1 MKTLCAD
8 LGGTR
13 LKLAAVENGVV
24 LENEVSPI
32 DTNAGMESVLA
43 NLAERSRA
51 MMSRHPGG
59 EWRGIGIAF
68 PGVLDERSRHVIYCS
83 GKYAGADRIDL
94 PKWAMDTLGLDMR
107 LVNDA
112 RAAIIGEINYGSAM
126 GETDAVMLIIGTGIG
141 TAAVCQGKVYRGK
154 HGMAGL
160 LGGHFSIDFDN
171 GRNCICGHTGCLEA
185 YAGTWALKEL
195 SGDRTYDFARL
206 ERDYLAG
213 DERAKRLFDI
223 QAKALGA
230 GAVSLVHAFD
240 AETVIFSGG
249 GSRFRAMIEAAQ
261 KYVLDHAWTPWG
273 KVRFITAAHPEDS
286 VVLGLYSLFVH
297 HVC

>member
-43 NLAERSRA
+43 NLAARCKA
-51 MMSRHPGG
+51 MMARHPG
-59 EWRGIGIAF
+59 EWRGLGIAF
-68 PGVLDERSRHVIYCS
+68 PGLLDEASRHVIYCS
-83 GKYAGADRIDL
+83 GKYAGADKIDL
-94 PKWAMDTLGLDMR
+94 PKWAHETLGLEMK
-107 LVNDA
+107 LINDA

-126 GETDAVMLIIGTGIG
+126 GETDAVMLILGTGIG

-160 LGGHFSIDFDN
+160 LGGHFSIAYEN
-171 GRNCICGHTGCLEA
+171 GRKCICGGTGCLEA

-195 SGDRTYDFARL
+195 AEDKTYDFQRL
-206 ERDYLAG
+206 EKDYLAG
-213 DERAKRLFDI
+213 DAKAKRLFDI
-223 QAKALGA
+223 QTKALGA
-230 GAVSLVHAFD
+230 GAVSLIHAFD

-249 GSRFRAMIEAAQ
+249 ASRFKELLVAAED
-261 KYVLDHAWTPWG
+261 YVHQHAWTPWG
-273 KVRFITAAHPEDS
+273 KVKFIVAEHPEDS
-286 VVLGLYSLFVH
+286 VVLGLHSLFVH

>member
-32 DTNAGMESVLA
+32 DTNAGMENVLA
-43 NLAERSRA
+43 NLAERCKA
-51 MMSRHPGG
+51 MMARHPG
-59 EWRGIGIAF
+59 EWKGLGIAF
-68 PGVLDERSRHVIYCS
+68 PGLLDEPSRHVIYCS
-83 GKYAGADRIDL
+83 GKYAGADKIDL
-94 PKWAMDTLGLDMR
+94 PKWARETLVLDMK
-107 LVNDA
+107 LINDA
-112 RAAIIGEINYGSAM
+112 RAAIIGEINYGSAT
-126 GETDAVMLIIGTGIG
+126 GETDAVMLILGTGIG

-160 LGGHFSIDFDN
+160 LGGHFSIAYDS
-171 GRNCICGHTGCLEA
+171 GRKCICGGSGCLEA
-185 YAGTWALKEL
+185 YVGTWALKEL
-195 SGDRTYDFARL
+195 AGDPSYDYQRF

-213 DERAKRLFDI
+213 DEKAKKLFDI
-223 QAKALGA
+223 QSKALGA
-230 GAVSLVHAFD
+230 GAVSLIHAFD

-249 GSRFRAMIEAAQ
+249 ASRFAALVEAAE
-261 KYVLDHAWTPWG
+261 KYVLEHAWTPWG
-273 KVRFITAAHPEDS
+273 KVKFIIASHPEDS
-286 VVLGLYSLFVH
+286 VVLGLHSLFVH

>member
-1 MKTLCAD
+1 MKVLCAD

-24 LENEVSPI
+24 LENEVSPV
-32 DTNAGMESVLA
+32 DTNAGMENVLA
-43 NLAERSRA
+43 NLATRCKA
-51 MMSRHPGG
+51 MMARHPDG
-59 EWRGIGIAF
+59 EWKGIGIAF
-68 PGVLDERSRHVIYCS
+68 PGVLDERSRHVLYCS

-94 PKWAMDTLGLDMR
+94 PKWAMGTLGLEMK

-171 GRNCICGHTGCLEA
+171 GRNCICGHSGCLEA

-195 SGDRTYDFARL
+195 AEDRSYDFAKL
-206 ERDYLAG
+206 ERDYVAG
-213 DERAKRLFDI
+213 DAKAKRLFDI

-249 GSRFRAMIEAAQ
+249 GSRFGALLESAE
-261 KYVLDHAWTPWG
+261 KYILDHAWTPWG
-273 KVRFITAAHPEDS
+273 RVKFIVAQHPEDS

>member
-1 MKTLCAD
+1 MRTLCAD

-32 DTNAGMESVLA
+32 DTNAGMESVLS
-43 NLAERSRA
+43 NLGVRCKE
-51 MMSRHPGG
+51 MMSRHPG
-59 EWRGIGIAF
+59 EWKGLGVAF
-68 PGVLDERSRHVIYCS
+68 PGLLDENTRHVIYCS

-94 PKWAMDTLGLDMR
+94 PKWADETLGLEMK
-107 LVNDA
+107 LINDA
-112 RAAIIGEINYGSAM
+112 RAAIIGEINYGSAT
-126 GETDAVMLIIGTGIG
+126 GETDAVMLRLGTGIG

-160 LGGHFSIDFDN
+160 LGGHFSIAYDN
-171 GRNCICGHTGCLEA
+171 GRKCICGGSGCLEA
-185 YAGTWALKEL
+185 YVGTWALKEL
-195 SGDRTYDFARL
+195 AGDETYDFRRL

-213 DERAKRLFDI
+213 DEKAKRLFDI
-223 QAKALGA
+223 QTKALGA

-249 GSRFRAMIEAAQ
+249 ASHFSALVEAAER
-261 KYVLDHAWTPWG
+261 YVIDHAWTPWG
-273 KVRFITAAHPEDS
+273 RLKFVVAEHPEDS
-286 VVLGLYSLFVH
+286 VVLGLHSLFVH

>member
-1 MKTLCAD
+1 MKALCAD

-32 DTNAGMESVLA
+32 DTNAGMENVLA
-43 NLAERSRA
+43 NLAERCRG
-51 MMSRHPGG
+51 MMARHPGKWKG
-59 EWRGIGIAF
+59 LGIAF
-68 PGVLDERSRHVIYCS
+68 PGLLDERSCHVIYCS
-83 GKYAGADRIDL
+83 GKYAGADKIDL
-94 PKWAMDTLGLDMR
+94 PKWSRETLGLEMK
-107 LVNDA
+107 LINDA
-112 RAAIIGEINYGSAM
+112 RAAIIGEINYGSAA
-126 GETDAVMLIIGTGIG
+126 GETDAVMLILGTGIG

-160 LGGHFSIDFDN
+160 LGGHFSIAYDN
-171 GRNCICGHTGCLEA
+171 GRKCICGGSGCLEA
-185 YAGTWALKEL
+185 YVGTWALKEL
-195 SGDRTYDFARL
+195 ADDPTYDYLRF

-213 DERAKRLFDI
+213 DEKALRLFDI

-249 GSRFRAMIEAAQ
+249 ASRFSALVEAAK
-261 KYVLDHAWTPWG
+261 KYVLEHAWTPWG
-273 KVRFITAAHPEDS
+273 KVGFIVAEHPEDS

>member
-32 DTNAGMESVLA
+32 ETNSGMEKVLE
-43 NLAERSRA
+43 NLGARCRA
-51 MMSRHPGG
+51 MMARHPGG
-59 EWRGIGIAF
+59 EWNGIGIAF
-68 PGVLDERSRHVIYCS
+68 PGVLDERSRHVLYCS

-94 PKWAMDTLGLDMR
+94 PKWAKDTLGLDMR

-160 LGGHFSIDFDN
+160 LGGHFSIDFEN
-171 GRNCICGHTGCLEA
+171 GRKCICGHTGCLEA

-195 SGDRTYDFARL
+195 SGDGTYDFARL
-206 ERDYLAG
+206 EKDYLAG
-213 DERAKRLFDI
+213 DGKAKRLFDI

-230 GAVSLVHAFD
+230 GAVSLLHAFD

-249 GSRFRAMIEAAQ
+249 GSRFRALLDAAER
-261 KYVLDHAWTPWG
+261 YVNDHAWTPWG
-273 KVRFITAAHPEDS
+273 KVKFIVARHPEDS

>member
-32 DTNAGMESVLA
+32 DTNAGMENVLA
-43 NLAERSRA
+43 NLAERSKA
-51 MMSRHPGG
+51 MMALHPG
-59 EWRGIGIAF
+59 EWKGLGVAF
-68 PGVLDERSRHVIYCS
+68 PGLLDEPTRHVIYCS
-83 GKYAGADRIDL
+83 GKYAGADKIDL
-94 PKWAMDTLGLDMR
+94 PKWARETLGLDMK
-107 LVNDA
+107 LINDA
-112 RAAIIGEINYGSAM
+112 RAAIIGEINYGSAT
-126 GETDAVMLIIGTGIG
+126 GETDAVMLILGTGIG

-160 LGGHFSIDFDN
+160 LGGHFSIAYDN
-171 GRNCICGHTGCLEA
+171 GRKCICGGSGCLEA
-185 YAGTWALKEL
+185 YVSTWALKEL
-195 SGDRTYDFARL
+195 AGDPSYDYQRF

-213 DERAKRLFDI
+213 DEKAKKLFDI
-223 QAKALGA
+223 QSKALGA

-249 GSRFRAMIEAAQ
+249 ASRFTALVEAAE
-261 KYVLDHAWTPWG
+261 KYVLEHAWTPWG
-273 KVRFITAAHPEDS
+273 RVKFIVAQHPEDS
-286 VVLGLYSLFVH
+286 VVLGLHSLFVH

>member
-24 LENEVSPI
+24 LENEVSLI
-32 DTNAGMESVLA
+32 DTNAGMENVLA
-43 NLAERSRA
+43 NLAERCKA
-51 MMSRHPGG
+51 MMARHPG
-59 EWRGIGIAF
+59 EWKGLGIAF
-68 PGVLDERSRHVIYCS
+68 PGLLDEPTRHVIYCS
-83 GKYAGADRIDL
+83 GKYAGADKIDL
-94 PKWAMDTLGLDMR
+94 PKWARETLGLDMK
-107 LVNDA
+107 LINDA
-112 RAAIIGEINYGSAM
+112 RAAIIGEINYGSAT
-126 GETDAVMLIIGTGIG
+126 GETDAVMLILGTGIG

-171 GRNCICGHTGCLEA
+171 GRKCICGGSGCLEA
-185 YAGTWALKEL
+185 YVGTWALKEL
-195 SGDRTYDFARL
+195 AGDPTYDYQRF
-206 ERDYLAG
+206 EHDYLAG
-213 DERAKRLFDI
+213 DEKAKMLFGI

-230 GAVSLVHAFD
+230 GAVSLIHAFD

-249 GSRFRAMIEAAQ
+249 GSRFAALLEAAEA
-261 KYVLDHAWTPWG
+261 YVYEHVWTPWG
-273 KVRFITAAHPEDS
+273 KVKFIVAQHPEDS
-286 VVLGLYSLFVH
+286 VVLGLHSLFVH

>member
-1 MKTLCAD
+1 MRTLCAD

-32 DTNAGMESVLA
+32 DANAGMESVLS
-43 NLAERSRA
+43 NLGIRCRE
-51 MMSRHPGG
+51 MMARHPG
-59 EWRGIGIAF
+59 EWKGLGVAF
-68 PGVLDERSRHVIYCS
+68 PGLLDERTRHVIYCS
-83 GKYAGADRIDL
+83 GKYEGADKIDL
-94 PKWAMDTLGLDMR
+94 PKWASETLGLEMK
-107 LVNDA
+107 LINDA
-112 RAAIIGEINYGSAM
+112 RAAIIGEINYGSAA
-126 GETDAVMLIIGTGIG
+126 GETDAVMLILGTGIG

-160 LGGHFSIDFDN
+160 LGGHFSIAYDN
-171 GRNCICGHTGCLEA
+171 GRKCICGGTGCLEA
-185 YAGTWALKEL
+185 YVGTWALKEL
-195 SGDRTYDFARL
+195 AEDETYDFRRL

-213 DERAKRLFDI
+213 DEKAKRLFDI
-223 QAKALGA
+223 QTKALGA

-249 GSRFRAMIEAAQ
+249 ASHFSALVEAAE
-261 KYVLDHAWTPWG
+261 KYVLEHAWTPWG
-273 KVRFITAAHPEDS
+273 RLNFVVAEHPEDS
-286 VVLGLYSLFVH
+286 VVLGLHSLFVH

>member
-32 DTNAGMESVLA
+32 DTNAGMENVLA
-43 NLAERSRA
+43 NLAERSKA
-51 MMSRHPGG
+51 MMARHPG
-59 EWRGIGIAF
+59 EWKGLGVAF
-68 PGVLDERSRHVIYCS
+68 PGLLDEPTRHVIYCS
-83 GKYAGADRIDL
+83 GKYAGADKIDL
-94 PKWAMDTLGLDMR
+94 PKWARETLGLDMK
-107 LVNDA
+107 LINDA
-112 RAAIIGEINYGSAM
+112 RAAIIGEINYGSAT
-126 GETDAVMLIIGTGIG
+126 GETDAVMLILGTGIG

-160 LGGHFSIDFDN
+160 LGGHFSIAYDN
-171 GRNCICGHTGCLEA
+171 GRKCICGGSGCLEA
-185 YAGTWALKEL
+185 YVSTWALKEL
-195 SGDRTYDFARL
+195 AGDPSYDYQRF

-213 DERAKRLFDI
+213 DEKAKKLFDI
-223 QAKALGA
+223 QSKALGA

-249 GSRFRAMIEAAQ
+249 ASRFAALVEAAE
-261 KYVLDHAWTPWG
+261 KYVLEHAWTPWG
-273 KVRFITAAHPEDS
+273 KVKFIIASHPEDS
-286 VVLGLYSLFVH
+286 VVLGLHSLFVH

>member
-32 DTNAGMESVLA
+32 DTNAGMENVLA
-43 NLAERSRA
+43 NLAERCKA
-51 MMSRHPGG
+51 MMARHPG
-59 EWRGIGIAF
+59 EWKGLGIAF
-68 PGVLDERSRHVIYCS
+68 PGLLDEPSRHVIYCS
-83 GKYAGADRIDL
+83 GKYAGADKIDL
-94 PKWAMDTLGLDMR
+94 PKWARETLGLDMK
-107 LVNDA
+107 LINDA
-112 RAAIIGEINYGSAM
+112 RAAIIGEINYGSAT
-126 GETDAVMLIIGTGIG
+126 GETDAVMLILGTGIG

-160 LGGHFSIDFDN
+160 LGGHFSIAYDN
-171 GRNCICGHTGCLEA
+171 GRKCICGGSGCLEA
-185 YAGTWALKEL
+185 YVGTWALKEL
-195 SGDRTYDFARL
+195 AGDPSYDYQRF

-213 DERAKRLFDI
+213 DEKAKKLFDI
-223 QAKALGA
+223 QSKALGA
-230 GAVSLVHAFD
+230 GAVSLIHAFD

-249 GSRFRAMIEAAQ
+249 ASRFAALVEAAE
-261 KYVLDHAWTPWG
+261 KYVLEHAWTPWG
-273 KVRFITAAHPEDS
+273 KVKFIIASHPEDS
-286 VVLGLYSLFVH
+286 VVLGLHSLFVH

>member
-13 LKLAAVENGVV
+13 LKLAVVENGVV

-32 DTNAGMESVLA
+32 ETNAGMERVLA
-43 NLAERSRA
+43 NLTERA
-51 MMSRHPGG
+51 KALMARHDGG
-59 EWRGIGIAF
+59 GWKGIGIAF
-68 PGVLDERSRHVIYCS
+68 PGVLDERSCHVMFCS

-94 PKWAMDTLGLDMR
+94 PRWSKESLGLEMK

-112 RAAIIGEINYGSAM
+112 RAAIIGEINYGSAA

-141 TAAVCQGKVYRGK
+141 TAAVCQGKVYRGR

-160 LGGHFSIDFDN
+160 LGGHFSIDFEN
-171 GRNCICGHTGCLEA
+171 GRKCICGHTGCLEA

-195 SGDRTYDFARL
+195 SGDPTYDFARL
-206 ERDYLAG
+206 EKDYLAG
-213 DERAKRLFDI
+213 DEKAKRLFEI

-249 GSRFRAMIEAAQ
+249 GSRFRALLDAAES
-261 KYVLDHAWTPWG
+261 YVSEHAWTPWG
-273 KVRFITAAHPEDS
+273 RVRFVVARHPEDS
-286 VVLGLYSLFVH
+286 VVLGLHSLFVH

>member
-24 LENEVSPI
+24 LENEVTPI
-32 DTNAGMESVLA
+32 DTNAGMEHVLE
-43 NLAERSRA
+43 NLTVRCRA
-51 MMSRHPGG
+51 MMSRHAG
-59 EWRGIGIAF
+59 EWKGLGVAF
-68 PGVLDERSRHVIYCS
+68 PGILDEAARHVIYCS
-83 GKYAGADRIDL
+83 GKYAGADKIDL
-94 PKWAMDTLGLDMR
+94 PKWASESLGLEMK
-107 LVNDA
+107 LINDA
-112 RAAIIGEINYGSAM
+112 RAAIIGEINYGSAT
-126 GETDAVMLIIGTGIG
+126 GETDAVMLILGTGIG

-171 GRNCICGHTGCLEA
+171 GRKCICGGTGCLEA

-195 SGDRTYDFARL
+195 AEDKSYDFQRL

-213 DERAKRLFDI
+213 DEKAKMLFGI

-230 GAVSLVHAFD
+230 GAVSLIHAFD

-249 GSRFRAMIEAAQ
+249 GSRFAALLEAAEA
-261 KYVLDHAWTPWG
+261 YVYEHVWTPWG
-273 KVRFITAAHPEDS
+273 KVKFIVAQHPEDS
-286 VVLGLYSLFVH
+286 VVLGLHSLFVH